1 MNFYYQNNPNNELH
15 SFRLS
20 KGTWLFRIWGAQGG
34 YLKNSDSGL
43 GAYSEGI
50 FKAEND
56 ITLYYFVGQ
65 QGKCSSTSIKNTKNF
80 SGGNN
85 FIGTQSLPSCTGGE
99 ATFICKDKYAENI
112 LLISGAGGGS
122 GYWQYESYGVDK
134 EFYGGFGG
142 PFAGDSDGS
151 AYDMPDEYAKKVRG
165 KGATFSRPGEGGIYL
180 GAKGFGKASGDHGEY
195 LRGGGGKTTAGASAG
210 GGGCGYYGG
219 GGGADVSGGGGG
231 SSFASYEMYNVIL
244 LGGNKYFLSPNDE
257 LKKGNRG
264 NGAIKIELSNPY
276 TIERAESKIIN
287 YSLICRN
294 NHKISF
300 YMLLHLSIQFLS
312 LGLF

>member
-1 MNFYYQNNPNNELH
+1 MSSIQFEFRVPRGVE
-15 SFRLS
+15 SFQLQS
-20 KGTWLFRIWGAQGG
+20 GIWLMKIWGAQGG
-34 YLKNSDSGL
+34 SFNSSGGH
-43 GAYSEGI
+43 GAYSEAI
-50 FKAEND
+50 LILDK
-56 ITLYYFVGQ
+56 ITTLYAYVGA
-65 QGKCSSTSIKNTKNF
+65 QGKCGHTNF
-80 SGGNN
+80 TTGPFQGGPNKICD
-85 FIGTQSLPSCTGGE
+85 FDSCTGGS
-99 ATFICKDKYAENI
+99 ATFISRDPFGKNI

-151 AYDMPDEYAKKVRG
+151 AYDMPDEDAKKVRG